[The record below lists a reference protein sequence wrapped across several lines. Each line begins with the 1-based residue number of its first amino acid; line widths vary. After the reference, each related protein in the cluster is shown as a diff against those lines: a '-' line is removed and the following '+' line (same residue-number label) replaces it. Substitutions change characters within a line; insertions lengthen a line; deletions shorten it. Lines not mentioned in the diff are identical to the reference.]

1 MLSFELHKRKG
12 PVRDTQGRVF
22 TADAIMG
29 NTFNIKSTL
38 CKYASAMR
46 GQAYTEKDLEQI
58 KEDGGF
64 DPESM
69 LGGFCRLTIKH
80 EQNKDGKTREKIDSI
95 SRLDPEDDKP
105 PVGELDE
112 VYWDWTQG
120 TDVPKRIDYFWQ
132 RAAENPNRRSEP
144 APVGVGVGAGNGAHL
159 IPAAGDDDIPY

>member
-1 MLSFELHKRKG
+1 MEMGHPERSRPRATIWRCATASTCWG
-12 PVRDTQGRVF
+12 P
-22 TADAIMG
+22 
-29 NTFNIKSTL
+29 SP
-38 CKYASAMR
+38 ASR
-46 GQAYTEKDLEQI
+46 GETPD
-58 KEDGGF
+58 
-64 DPESM
+64 SS
-69 LGGFCRLTIKH
+69 LTIKH